1 MENYIYFSDGDGADA
16 TGDAGMWPA
25 SNFIGVSPL
34 STTTTGV
41 YFAGQTGV
49 GDAPDLITLTHADE
63 TTTTGH
69 HVQTIAKALAEL
81 LNAGPHAG
89 GSTLTAVDL
98 TNSVKAEGL
107 SGITG
112 VAITIDS

>member
-1 MENYIYFSDGDGADA
+1 MEYSA
-16 TGDAGMWPA
+16 TTRLYWFDI
-25 SNFIGVSPL
+25 FILFLSLNSPIIKKL
-34 STTTTGV
+34 INKYNPSQIF

-69 HVQTIAKALAEL
+69 HVQTVAKALAKI
-81 LNAGPHAG
+81 LNAAPHAG
-89 GSTLTAVDL
+89 GSTITAVDL
-98 TNSVKAEGL
+98 TNSVYAEGL
-107 SGITG
+107 TGITG

>member
-16 TGDAGMWPA
+16 TGDAGAWAA
-25 SNFIGVSPL
+25 SNFIGATPL

-49 GDAPDLITLTHADE
+49 GDAPDLITLTHDNT

-69 HVQTIAKALAEL
+69 RVQDIAKAMAKI

-89 GSTLTAVDL
+89 GSTITAVDL

-107 SGITG
+107 SFVTG

>member
-16 TGDAGMWPA
+16 TGDAGCWPA
-25 SNFIGVSPL
+25 SNFIGATCL
-34 STTTTGV
+34 TTTTTGL
-41 YFAGQTGV
+41 YFAGQTGA

-69 HVQTIAKALAEL
+69 HVQTVAKAMAKL
-81 LNAGPHAG
+81 LNAGPHNG
-89 GSTLTAVDL
+89 GKRLVAVDL
-98 TNSVKAEGL
+98 NNPVKAEGL
-107 SGITG
+107 EGITG

>member
-16 TGDAGMWPA
+16 TGDAGMWAA

>member
-16 TGDAGMWPA
+16 TGDAGCWPA
-25 SNFIGVSPL
+25 SNFIGATCL
-34 STTTTGV
+34 S
-41 YFAGQTGV
+41 
-49 GDAPDLITLTHADE
+49 

-69 HVQTIAKALAEL
+69 HVQTVAKAMAKL
-81 LNAGPHAG
+81 LNAHPHG
-89 GSTLTAVDL
+89 GGKRLVAVDL